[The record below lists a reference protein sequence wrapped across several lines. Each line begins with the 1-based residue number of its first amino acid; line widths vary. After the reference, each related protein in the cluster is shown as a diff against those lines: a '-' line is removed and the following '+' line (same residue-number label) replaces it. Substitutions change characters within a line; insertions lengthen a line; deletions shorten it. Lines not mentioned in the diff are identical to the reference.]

1 MDSRDR
7 SLAERVARLE
17 HDMTKIGNIAEAF
30 IAVQAAKIAKLEAFV
45 DAFDEETAADNAYFS
60 VEWSTDQE
68 EDEARH
74 RMQDACEAVEAARA
88 AIDWKPT
95 P

>member
-30 IAVQAAKIAKLEAFV
+30 IAVQAEKIAKLERFV
-45 DAFDEETAADNAYFS
+45 DAFDEATVADEAYFG
-60 VEWSTDQE
+60 VDWATAQE
-68 EDEARH
+68 EYEARN
-74 RMQDACEAVEAARA
+74 RMDDACRAIEATRA
-88 AIDWKPT
+88 AITWKPK